1 MDPPVERTA
10 LGHLEVVERL
20 LAAKAEV
27 NSEAAQPSGRTALE
41 GAAEQGHV
49 EVVERLLAAKAEVNA
64 KALEAAAY
72 DGGKRILKILKSG
85 Y

>member
-27 NSEAAQPSGRTALE
+27 NAEISENFGRTALQ
-41 GAAEQGHV
+41 AASEQGHL
-49 EVVERLLAAKAEVNA
+49 EMVERLLTAKQ
-64 KALEAAAY
+64 K
-72 DGGKRILKILKSG
+72 
-85 Y
+85 